1 MKEQRAKRVRERKF
15 KRILVRFGLEA
26 PQFTAPAIQI
36 STQGLF
42 ISTSHPVYLP
52 GTNLSIEIS
61 TPSGSYKV
69 TAIVRHAKR
78 LPRRQ
83 LQQERSGMGVE
94 FINLPQELRE
104 YLGSL

>member
-1 MKEQRAKRVRERKF
+1 
-15 KRILVRFGLEA
+15 
-26 PQFTAPAIQI
+26 
-36 STQGLF
+36 
-42 ISTSHPVYLP
+42 
-52 GTNLSIEIS
+52 LSIEIS